1 MDRRRKNPRI
11 FNILLAILCVAV
23 FVGFAGFLLWNRRDV
38 AQETAR
44 LQELAQEQQV
54 QERAERQG
62 QTQTDAPASGSGETA
77 DSAGNTD
84 GAAGADG
91 LTDDAETAAGDNG
104 NGSEA
109 AEADDGSGS
118 GETSE
123 TDGENGG
130 GETAEA
136 DGEAAAGDASEGS
149 GTADAADTAEAQAA
163 SMGIS
168 CWGDEFYEP
177 EAAEQYSYRAA
188 LQRILDENGYD
199 LTVANKTLEGAGTLS
214 MMKMAGVPQEELD
227 AYIASHQASGG
238 NLAVTETGIRDLT
251 EEETDRWERDY
262 IPVLMMGYYGGWNN
276 DIQELIEQ
284 QQKILD
290 TFGANKENFIIAGIP
305 PLDKTV
311 GTSEYDAAMEAAWG
325 EHYVSTAQTSR
336 YALSSKEGQEEIAQ
350 AIYEKLLVLNYIG
363 APRNTEAEDRQP
375 AAETENLSEAES
387 EDQPAGE
394 TEAQPAGEAGAEG
407 STESESAAA

>member
-11 FNILLAILCVAV
+11 FNILLAILCIVV
-23 FVGFAGFLLWNRRDV
+23 FAGFAAFLLWNRQDV
-38 AQETAR
+38 AQETTR
-44 LQELAQEQQV
+44 LQELAQEQQME
-54 QERAERQG
+54 ERAERQN
-62 QTQTDAPASGSGETA
+62 QTDAAASENEESADGVSETEGGDESLTDDEAGETASGDSGSGA
-77 DSAGNTD
+77 
-84 GAAGADG
+84 
-91 LTDDAETAAGDNG
+91 
-104 NGSEA
+104 
-109 AEADDGSGS
+109 
-118 GETSE
+118 
-123 TDGENGG
+123 

-136 DGEAAAGDASEGS
+136 DSGS
-149 GTADAADTAEAQAA
+149 GEGDTAEAQTA

-177 EAAEQYSYRAA
+177 EAAEQYSYRAV

-214 MMKMAGVPQEELD
+214 MMKMAGVPQEDLD
-227 AYIASHQASGG
+227 AYIAQHEASGG

-290 TFGANKENFIIAGIP
+290 TFGVNKENFIIAGIP

-311 GTSEYDAAMEAAWG
+311 GTSEYDAAMEGAWG

-336 YALSSKEGQEEIAQ
+336 YALSSQEGQEEIAQ
-350 AIYEKLLVLNYIG
+350 AIYEKLLELNYIG
-363 APRNTEAEDRQP
+363 APQNTEAEGQQA
-375 AAETENLSEAES
+375 AAETEGQSAE
-387 EDQPAGE
+387 GTE
-394 TEAQPAGEAGAEG
+394 TQTAGEAGTEG
-407 STESESAAA
+407 NTENESAAA

>member
-11 FNILLAILCVAV
+11 FNILLAILCVVV
-23 FVGFAGFLLWNRRDV
+23 FAGFAAFLLWNRQDV

-44 LQELAQEQQV
+44 LQQLAQEQQME
-54 QERAERQG
+54 ERAERQN
-62 QTQTDAPASGSGETA
+62 QTDAAVSETGESADNAGNTEGSSGTDGKDPADAGAAETDGGGGSSAGSGNSEGSDGETA
-77 DSAGNTD
+77 D
-84 GAAGADG
+84 ADG
-91 LTDDAETAAGDNG
+91 G
-104 NGSEA
+104 NG
-109 AEADDGSGS
+109 AE
-118 GETSE
+118 
-123 TDGENGG
+123 
-130 GETAEA
+130 ETAEA
-136 DGEAAAGDASEGS
+136 DSGSGEGETADADSESGEAAAEDASEES
-149 GTADAADTAEAQAA
+149 GTAGTEDTAEAQTTA
-163 SMGIS
+163 MGIS

-177 EAAEQYSYRAA
+177 EAAEQYSYRAV

-214 MMKMAGVPQEELD
+214 MMKMAGVPQEDLD
-227 AYIASHQASGG
+227 AYIAQHQAAGG

-336 YALSSKEGQEEIAQ
+336 YALSSQEGQEEIAQ
-350 AIYEKLLVLNYIG
+350 AIYEKLLELNYI
-363 APRNTEAEDRQP
+363 
-375 AAETENLSEAES
+375 
-387 EDQPAGE
+387 
-394 TEAQPAGEAGAEG
+394 
-407 STESESAAA
+407 TESESAA

>member
-11 FNILLAILCVAV
+11 FNILLAILCIVV
-23 FVGFAGFLLWNRRDV
+23 FAGFIAFLLWNRQDV

-44 LQELAQEQQV
+44 LQELAQEQQME
-54 QERAERQG
+54 ERADRQN
-62 QTQTDAPASGSGETA
+62 QTDAAASENGESADGVSETEGGDESLTDDEAGETASGDSGSGAGETAEADSGSGE
-77 DSAGNTD
+77 
-84 GAAGADG
+84 
-91 LTDDAETAAGDNG
+91 GDT
-104 NGSEA
+104 
-109 AEADDGSGS
+109 AEADDGSG
-118 GETSE
+118 
-123 TDGENGG
+123 
-130 GETAEA
+130 ETASE
-136 DGEAAAGDASEGS
+136 EASEESGS
-149 GTADAADTAEAQAA
+149 AGAEETAEAQAA

-177 EAAEQYSYRAA
+177 EAAEQYSYRAV

-214 MMKMAGVPQEELD
+214 MMKMAGVPQEDLD
-227 AYIASHQASGG
+227 AYIAQHQASGG

-290 TFGANKENFIIAGIP
+290 TFGVNKENFIIAGIP

-311 GTSEYDAAMEAAWG
+311 GTSEYDAAMEGAWG

-350 AIYEKLLVLNYIG
+350 AIYEKLLELNYIG
-363 APRNTEAEDRQP
+363 APQNTEAEGQQA
-375 AAETENLSEAES
+375 AAETEGQSAE
-387 EDQPAGE
+387 GTE
-394 TEAQPAGEAGAEG
+394 TQTAGEAGTEG
-407 STESESAAA
+407 NTENESTAA

>member
-11 FNILLAILCVAV
+11 FNILLAILCIVV
-23 FVGFAGFLLWNRRDV
+23 FAGFAAFLLWNRQDV
-38 AQETAR
+38 AQETTR
-44 LQELAQEQQV
+44 LQELAQEQQME
-54 QERAERQG
+54 ERAERQN
-62 QTQTDAPASGSGETA
+62 QTDAAASENEESADGVSETEGGDESLTDDEAGETASGDSGSGAGETAEADSGSGE
-77 DSAGNTD
+77 
-84 GAAGADG
+84 
-91 LTDDAETAAGDNG
+91 GDT
-104 NGSEA
+104 
-109 AEADDGSGS
+109 AEADDGSGETASEEASEES
-118 GETSE
+118 GSAGAE
-123 TDGENGG
+123 
-130 GETAEA
+130 ETAEA
-136 DGEAAAGDASEGS
+136 Q
-149 GTADAADTAEAQAA
+149 TA

-177 EAAEQYSYRAA
+177 EAAEQYSYRAV

-214 MMKMAGVPQEELD
+214 MMKMAGVPQEDLD
-227 AYIASHQASGG
+227 AYIAQHEASGG

-290 TFGANKENFIIAGIP
+290 TFGVNKENFIIAGIP

-350 AIYEKLLVLNYIG
+350 AIYEKLLELNYIG
-363 APRNTEAEDRQP
+363 APQNTEAEGQQD
-375 AAETENLSEAES
+375 AAETEGQSAE
-387 EDQPAGE
+387 E
-394 TEAQPAGEAGAEG
+394 TETQTAGEAGTERNTENE
-407 STESESAAA
+407 STAA

>member
-11 FNILLAILCVAV
+11 FNILLAILCIVV
-23 FVGFAGFLLWNRRDV
+23 FAGFAVFLLWNRQDV

-44 LQELAQEQQV
+44 LQELAQEQQME
-54 QERAERQG
+54 ERAERQN
-62 QTQTDAPASGSGETA
+62 QTDAAASENEESADGVSETEGGDESLTDDEAGETASGDGGSGAGETAEADSGSGE
-77 DSAGNTD
+77 
-84 GAAGADG
+84 
-91 LTDDAETAAGDNG
+91 GDT
-104 NGSEA
+104 
-109 AEADDGSGS
+109 AEADDGSGETASEEASEES
-118 GETSE
+118 GSASAE
-123 TDGENGG
+123 
-130 GETAEA
+130 ETAEA
-136 DGEAAAGDASEGS
+136 Q
-149 GTADAADTAEAQAA
+149 TA

-177 EAAEQYSYRAA
+177 EAAEQYSYRAV

-214 MMKMAGVPQEELD
+214 MMKMAGVPQEDLD
-227 AYIASHQASGG
+227 AYIAQHEASGG

-290 TFGANKENFIIAGIP
+290 TFGVNKENFIIAGIP

-311 GTSEYDAAMEAAWG
+311 GTSEYDTAMEGAWG

-350 AIYEKLLVLNYIG
+350 AIYEKLLELNYIG
-363 APRNTEAEDRQP
+363 APQNTEAEGQQA
-375 AAETENLSEAES
+375 AAETEGQSAE
-387 EDQPAGE
+387 GTE
-394 TEAQPAGEAGAEG
+394 TQTAGEAGTEG
-407 STESESAAA
+407 NTENESAAA

>member
-11 FNILLAILCVAV
+11 FNILLAILCIVV
-23 FVGFAGFLLWNRRDV
+23 FAGFAAFLLWNRQDV

-44 LQELAQEQQV
+44 LQELAQEQQME
-54 QERAERQG
+54 ERAERQN
-62 QTQTDAPASGSGETA
+62 QTDAAASENEESADGVSETEGGDESLTDDEAGETASGDSGSGAGETA
-77 DSAGNTD
+77 EADSGSS
-84 GAAGADG
+84 
-91 LTDDAETAAGDNG
+91 EGDT
-104 NGSEA
+104 
-109 AEADDGSGS
+109 AEADDGSG
-118 GETSE
+118 
-123 TDGENGG
+123 
-130 GETAEA
+130 ETASE
-136 DGEAAAGDASEGS
+136 EASEESGS
-149 GTADAADTAEAQAA
+149 AGAEETAEAQAA

-177 EAAEQYSYRAA
+177 EAAEQYSYRAV

-214 MMKMAGVPQEELD
+214 MMKMAGVPQEDLD
-227 AYIASHQASGG
+227 AYIAQHQASGG

-290 TFGANKENFIIAGIP
+290 TFGVNKENFIIAGIP

-311 GTSEYDAAMEAAWG
+311 GTSEYDAAMEDAWG

-350 AIYEKLLVLNYIG
+350 AIYEKLLELNYIG
-363 APRNTEAEDRQP
+363 APQNTEAEGQQD
-375 AAETENLSEAES
+375 AAETEGQSAE
-387 EDQPAGE
+387 E
-394 TEAQPAGEAGAEG
+394 TETQTAGEAGTERNTENE
-407 STESESAAA
+407 STAA